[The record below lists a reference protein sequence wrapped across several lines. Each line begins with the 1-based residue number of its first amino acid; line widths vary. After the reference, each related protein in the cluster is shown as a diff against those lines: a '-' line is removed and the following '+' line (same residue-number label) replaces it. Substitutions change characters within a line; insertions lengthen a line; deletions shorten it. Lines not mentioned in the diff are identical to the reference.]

1 MDINKERE
9 VFEKLPLAK
18 LAIESE
24 YVYYNQETNSYWP
37 NEDFCLADAPEAMNF
52 AWEAWQAAKA
62 QAVPMW
68 ISVKNA
74 MPKAGSQVLT
84 YDDYGFVSVENIDGC
99 EDPNNVYFSHWL
111 PLPPVEQEPAND

>member
-1 MDINKERE
+1 MDIQKERE
-9 VFEKLPLAK
+9 AFEAWF
-18 LAIESE
+18 ESRYDAHFMQFALDLGF
-24 YVYYNQETNSYWP
+24 YVDKHTQT
-37 NEDFCLADAPEAMNF
+37 C
-52 AWEAWQAAKA
+52 WEAWQAAKA
-62 QAVPMW
+62 QAVPKW